1 MRSDADGS
9 TRDDDDVTSP
19 FKIDGVPEGPGG
31 VPDLAENV
39 ATPLT
44 ELGSTGLRRWGGYVD
59 EEFLPQLRGRKA
71 IAVYREMSL
80 NDPVI
85 GSMLWAIDKLLRQ
98 ITWRVDPASSA
109 WEDQQAAWFVEQCM
123 DDMSHTWDDMISEIL
138 SCLVFGWSWHE
149 VVYKRRIGQVRS
161 SSLRSKYND
170 GLIGWR
176 KIPIRAQ
183 ETLLRW
189 DFDDEGGI
197 QAMIQLAPPDYK
209 QVRIPIRKSLLFR
222 TALHKGNPEGLSI
235 LRTAYRPWYFKK
247 RIEEI
252 EAIGIERDLAGM
264 PMAKVPVE
272 LFNAQP
278 GTKDYQTLQAFKKMV
293 RSIRRDEQEGIVM
306 PLSYTQNATGTM
318 QPEYEFELLTSGG
331 GRSFDTSAII
341 ERYEQRILMTVL
353 ADFILVGH
361 EDGGSYSLHTDK
373 TGIFRSSLNSFA
385 TAIANVFN
393 RHEIPRLFAL
403 NGWKLMKLPEIKPSD
418 VDAPALDELG
428 SFMSAMTQAG
438 AMLFPDPEL
447 EDFLRR
453 SAKLPPKSPEVE
465 MMQQQMAAQSQAM
478 EFAMQLDAQQNQP
491 PEEPGGSSQENFQ

>member
-1 MRSDADGS
+1 
-9 TRDDDDVTSP
+9 
-19 FKIDGVPEGPGG
+19 
-31 VPDLAENV
+31 
-39 ATPLT
+39 
-44 ELGSTGLRRWGGYVD
+44 
-59 EEFLPQLRGRKA
+59 
-71 IAVYREMSL
+71 
-80 NDPVI
+80 
-85 GSMLWAIDKLLRQ
+85 
-98 ITWRVDPASSA
+98 
-109 WEDQQAAWFVEQCM
+109 
-123 DDMSHTWDDMISEIL
+123 
-138 SCLVFGWSWHE
+138 
-149 VVYKRRIGQVRS
+149 
-161 SSLRSKYND
+161 
-170 GLIGWR
+170 
-176 KIPIRAQ
+176 
-183 ETLLRW
+183 
-189 DFDDEGGI
+189 
-197 QAMIQLAPPDYK
+197 
-209 QVRIPIRKSLLFR
+209 
-222 TALHKGNPEGLSI
+222 
-235 LRTAYRPWYFKK
+235 
-247 RIEEI
+247 
-252 EAIGIERDLAGM
+252 
-264 PMAKVPVE
+264 
-272 LFNAQP
+272 LFNALH
-278 GTKDYQTLQAFKKMV
+278 GTKDYQTLQAFKKLV
-293 RSIRRDEQEGIVM
+293 LSIRRDEQEGIVM